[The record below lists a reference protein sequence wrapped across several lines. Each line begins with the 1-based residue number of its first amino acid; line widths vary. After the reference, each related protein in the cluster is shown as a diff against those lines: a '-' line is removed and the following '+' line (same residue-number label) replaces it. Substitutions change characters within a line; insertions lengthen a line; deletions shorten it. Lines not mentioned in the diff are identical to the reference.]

1 MGSGCEHIVPE
12 GRVTGYG
19 LLANGQF
26 RVDQFDGGQ
35 CDDAFIA
42 PRAVTGIGNCRSQP
56 NLSTILRA
64 GSRL

>member
-1 MGSGCEHIVPE
+1 VGSGCEHIVPE

-42 PRAVTGIGNCRSQP
+42 PRAVTGFPSAEGR
-56 NLSTILRA
+56 LA
-64 GSRL
+64 GASGLLI